1 MKRARR
7 FISLALLA
15 SMSVTILSCSDQA
28 PVAPEVALP
37 APQADLIGDLL
48 GGTTGL
54 LKTLG
59 LLKCKATYAQT
70 TQTVGRLG
78 GVIQVGPHSL
88 VIPWGALDGPVT
100 ITATNVAGN
109 VNLVEFQPSGLVFK
123 KDAALTMSYANCDLL
138 GKLAPK
144 RIAYT
149 DDALNILEYLLSFD
163 NLFAKKVTGK
173 LKHFSGYAVAW

>member
-15 SMSVTILSCSDQA
+15 SMSFSIVSCSDQ
-28 PVAPEVALP
+28 PVAPDVTMA
-37 APQADLIGDLL
+37 APQADLIGGLL
-48 GGTTGL
+48 DTTTEL
-54 LKTLG
+54 LKTVG

-78 GVIQVGPHSL
+78 GVITVGPHSL
-88 VIPWGALDGPVT
+88 AIPYGALDENVT

-109 VNLVEFQPSGLVFK
+109 VNLVEFQPAGLVFK
-123 KDAALTMSYANCDLL
+123 KDAALTMSYANCNLL
-138 GKLAPK
+138 GSLAPK
-144 RIAYT
+144 RIAYI
-149 DDALNILEYLLSFD
+149 DDSLNILEYLLSLD
-163 NLFAKKVTGK
+163 NLLRKKVTGR